1 MRRFLSASGYA
12 RPKLLSSRVTGD
24 WRLATILCATLALTS
39 CSSLPDW
46 FTGAEP
52 VIKRTPGERIDV
64 VASEGGLKADAAV
77 AEIPVEVPEQINL
90 EQWRS
95 MNEAMLTAHIG
106 LTGVTRKQSATIG
119 DGNDF
124 SRSVVSAP
132 VVAAG
137 LVFAMDAAGV
147 VSAHDES
154 DITQVEWR
162 NDSSVSS
169 NTRDALGGG
178 LAYAD
183 GILYATTGTG
193 NLRSIDA
200 VNGTVKWSVA
210 VGAPVRGAPAVASNT
225 VVVLTADNQTLAYDA
240 TTGQPKWEQRGIRE
254 VAGYFSTTAPVIS
267 EDIVV
272 SVYSSGEVFAIRLD
286 SGSVLWSD
294 TLAPGAR
301 TKASAVF
308 SGIDADPIVQEGVV
322 VVTSASG
329 IMQAS
334 ALLNGRPL
342 WQAKI
347 GAHATPWSAG
357 NVLFVLSDT
366 NDIAAVFKRDGS
378 IRWATSLAVIDK
390 NSKKDQTPPLYGPIL
405 SANAVLVVDGEGNLT
420 SFKPTTGERISSYE
434 LTSGIVTAPVIANG
448 AMYVMTKAGKLYKY
462 Y

>member
-1 MRRFLSASGYA
+1 MLFAAMILS
-12 RPKLLSSRVTGD
+12 
-24 WRLATILCATLALTS
+24 S
-39 CSSLPDW
+39 CSSLPNW
-46 FTGAEP
+46 LTGAEP
-52 VIKRTPGERIDV
+52 VIKRAPGERIDLL
-64 VASEGGLKADAAV
+64 ASESGLKADAAV
-77 AEIPVEVPEQINL
+77 AEIPVEVPEQVNL

-95 MNEAMLTAHIG
+95 MNEAMLTAHVG
-106 LTGVTRKQSATIG
+106 LTGVTREQSASVG
-119 DGNDF
+119 DGNSF

-147 VSAHDES
+147 VSAHNES
-154 DITQVEWR
+154 DISEVKWR
-162 NDSSVSS
+162 NDTSVADSA
-169 NTRDALGGG
+169 RDALGGG
-178 LAYAD
+178 ITYAD
-183 GILYATTGTG
+183 GVIYATTGTG

-200 VNGTVKWSVA
+200 TNGTLKWSVA
-210 VGAPVRGAPAVASNT
+210 VGAPVRGAPAVASGT

-240 TTGQPKWEQRGIRE
+240 TNGQPKWEQRGIRE

-329 IMQAS
+329 VMQAS

-357 NVLFVLSDT
+357 NVLYVLSDT
-366 NDIAAVFKRDGS
+366 SDIAAVFKRDGS
-378 IRWATSLAVIDK
+378 IRWATSLAVNDS
-390 NSKKDQTPPLYGPIL
+390 NGGKKDKTPPLYGPIL
-405 SANAVLVVDGEGNLT
+405 SANAILVVDGEGNLT

>member
-1 MRRFLSASGYA
+1 MMAQRTSAGLGFAAWVCCVLLSA
-12 RPKLLSSRVTGD
+12 
-24 WRLATILCATLALTS
+24 
-39 CSSLPDW
+39 CSVPDW

-52 VIKRTPGERIDV
+52 VVKRAPGERVDV
-64 VASEGGLKADAAV
+64 VPSTTGLTADALV
-77 AEIPVEVPEQINL
+77 AEVPVEVPEQTNL
-90 EQWRS
+90 DAWRS

-106 LTGVTRKQSATIG
+106 LTGVTREQSASV
-119 DGNDF
+119 GNGNHF

-132 VVAAG
+132 VVAG
-137 LVFAMDAAGV
+137 GMVFAMDSAGV
-147 VSAHDES
+147 VSAHEEQ
-154 DITQVEWR
+154 DIRSVKWR
-162 NDSSVSS
+162 NHDTVDD
-169 NTRDALGGG
+169 NEYDALGGG
-178 LAYAD
+178 VAYAD
-183 GILYATTGTG
+183 GVVYATTGRG
-193 NLRSIDA
+193 FLRAIDA
-200 VNGTVKWSVA
+200 VNGTLKWSVA
-210 VGAPVRGAPAVASNT
+210 VGAPVRGAPASASGT

-240 TTGQPKWEQRGIRE
+240 STGSPKWEQRGIRE

-272 SVYSSGEVFAIRLD
+272 SVYSSGEVFAMRLD
-286 SGSVLWSD
+286 TGSVLWSD

-329 IMQAS
+329 VMQAS

-378 IRWATSLAVIDK
+378 IRWATSLAVIDAR
-390 NSKKDQTPPLYGPIL
+390 KKDRTPPLYGPIL

-420 SFKPTTGERISSYE
+420 SFKPTTGERIGSYE
-434 LTSGIVTAPVIANG
+434 LASGIVTAPVIANG
-448 AMYVMTKAGKLYKY
+448 AMYVMTKGAKLYRY